1 MQEQSDAEKRAEQ
14 PPAEAKRQAADKA
27 NGSAPEELA
36 KQQTIP
42 EEEEQQAHAAEDPAA
57 EQQGPNADG
66 QDAQAA
72 EAESAATVA
81 REEFDALEDRY
92 KRAHAEVANIRRRT
106 EREKLEAVKFGSSR
120 MASDLLPIHDNLKRA
135 LSSIDDAQRDAAP
148 ALIEGIELTLR
159 ELLNALKR
167 HGVEIVDPATGEV
180 FDPQCHQAM
189 LEAPTPD
196 VEAGKILQVMTEGFR
211 MHERLLRP
219 AQVIVSS
226 GPPPGAV
233 EVEVEKTRA

>member
-1 MQEQSDAEKRAEQ
+1 MQEQSEAEKRAEQ
-14 PPAEAKRQAADKA
+14 PPAEAERQTADKA
-27 NGSAPEELA
+27 NGSAVEEPA
-36 KQQTIP
+36 EQQAIP
-42 EEEEQQAHAAEDPAA
+42 EDEEQQAHAAKEPVARQKEPEA
-57 EQQGPNADG
+57 GG
-66 QDAQAA
+66 QDTQAG
-72 EAESAATVA
+72 EAEPAATVP
-81 REEFDALEDRY
+81 REEFDALEDRF

-135 LSSIDDAQRDAAP
+135 LSSIDDAQRDTAP

-159 ELLNALKR
+159 ELLNALKK
-167 HGVEIVDPATGEV
+167 HGVEIVDPATGET

-196 VEAGKILQVMTEGFR
+196 VEAGKILQVMTEGFK

-226 GPPPGAV
+226 GPPPGAA
-233 EVEVEKTRA
+233 EVEVEKTTA